1 MMMSRPT
8 HLHIEVAETE
18 ITLVVLLVVFAKV
31 VLVLV
36 EPVVVAVVKH

>member
-1 MMMSRPT
+1 MMSRPT

-18 ITLVVLLVVFAKV
+18 IVVLLVVFAKV